1 MITENYRSMVRFK
14 ILCVLG
20 TAAAAMAQSP
30 PSEPPK
36 YPPGLY
42 ATINTSSGDITAEL
56 FEKETPVT
64 VRVFMGLARGT
75 QPWLDPKTRKP
86 VNRPLYENLIFH
98 RVIPDFMI
106 QTGDPTETGAHECGF
121 KLPDEFVSTL
131 KFDRPGRLAMANAGP
146 GTAACQFFI
155 TEDKYPDGN
164 GHYAIFGQ
172 VVDGQ
177 RVVTKISHVIRDRK
191 DRPIVPTK
199 LIKITF
205 MRIVPQAAQPPA
217 PSPAPSPQ

>member
-1 MITENYRSMVRFK
+1 MMRLK
-14 ILCVLG
+14 IVGFLLMMG
-20 TAAAAMAQSP
+20 AASMAQA
-30 PSEPPK
+30 PSSEAPSNEAPK

-42 ATINTSSGDITAEL
+42 ALINTSVGVITAQL
-56 FEKETPVT
+56 FEKETPIT
-64 VRVFMGLARGT
+64 VRTFIGLARGT

-86 VNRPLYENLIFH
+86 ATQPLYENLIFH

-106 QTGDPTETGAHECGF
+106 QTGDPTGTGAHDCGF
-121 KLPDEFVSTL
+121 KLPDEFVEGL

-155 TEDKYPDGN
+155 TEDKYPAGN

-177 RVVTKISHVIRDRK
+177 PLVAKISHVVRD
-191 DRPIVPTK
+191 DRDKPRIPTK

-205 MRIVPQAAQPPA
+205 MRIVPEAAPDKATPA
-217 PSPAPSPQ
+217 K

>member
-1 MITENYRSMVRFK
+1 MIRCRIPCVFLMV
-14 ILCVLG
+14 G
-20 TAAAAMAQSP
+20 GMAMSQP
-30 PSEPPK
+30 PSNDTPA

-42 ATINTSSGDITAEL
+42 AVIATSAGNITARL

-64 VRVFMGLARGT
+64 VHAFIGLARGT

-86 VNRPLYENLIFH
+86 ATHPLYENLIFH

-106 QTGDPTETGAHECGF
+106 QTGDPTETGAHDCGF
-121 KLPDEFVSTL
+121 KLPDEFL
-131 KFDRPGRLAMANAGP
+131 PGLRFDRPGRLAMANAGP

-155 TEDKYPDGN
+155 TEDRYPAGD
-164 GHYAIFGQ
+164 GHYTIFGQ

-177 RVVTKISHVIRDRK
+177 PLVSKISHVIRDNR
-191 DRPIVPTK
+191 DRPRIPTK

-205 MRIVPQAAQPPA
+205 MRVAAAA
-217 PSPAPSPQ
+217 PSQ

>member
-1 MITENYRSMVRFK
+1 MSQCKFFCALLIAGM
-14 ILCVLG
+14 
-20 TAAAAMAQSP
+20 AMAQA
-30 PSEPPK
+30 PSSDAPK

-42 ATINTSSGDITAEL
+42 ALITTSVGVITAQL
-56 FEKETPVT
+56 FEKEAPVT
-64 VRVFMGLARGT
+64 VHAFVGLARGT

-86 VNRPLYENLIFH
+86 ATHPLYENLIFH

-106 QTGDPTETGAHECGF
+106 QTGDPTATGAYDCGF
-121 KLPDEFVSTL
+121 RLPDEFIDTL

-155 TEDKYPDGN
+155 TEDKYAAGN

-172 VVDGQ
+172 VVNGQ
-177 RVVTKISHVIRDRK
+177 PLVGKISHVIRDDH
-191 DRPIVPTK
+191 DRPKIPTT

-205 MRIVPQAAQPPA
+205 MRVVPDAAPEK
-217 PSPAPSPQ
+217 

>member
-1 MITENYRSMVRFK
+1 MIRFK
-14 ILCVLG
+14 TQWLLLMIVG
-20 TAAAAMAQSP
+20 TGIAQT
-30 PSEPPK
+30 PSSDAPK

-42 ATINTSSGDITAEL
+42 AVINTSVGTITAQL

-64 VRVFMGLARGT
+64 VRAFVGLARGT
-75 QPWLDPKTRKP
+75 QHWLDPKTRKP
-86 VNRPLYENLIFH
+86 ATHPLYENLIFH

-106 QTGDPTETGAHECGF
+106 QTGDPTETGAHDCGF

-146 GTAACQFFI
+146 GTGACQFFI

-164 GHYAIFGQ
+164 GKYAIFGQ

-177 RVVTKISHVIRDRK
+177 PLVTKISHVIRDSH
-191 DRPIVPTK
+191 DRPRVPTK
-199 LIKITF
+199 LINITF
-205 MRIVPQAAQPPA
+205 MRVVPEAAPA
-217 PSPAPSPQ
+217 N

>member
-1 MITENYRSMVRFK
+1 MASKFFCTFLIAGM
-14 ILCVLG
+14 
-20 TAAAAMAQSP
+20 AMAQA
-30 PSEPPK
+30 PSSDAPK

-42 ATINTSSGDITAEL
+42 ALITTSVGVITAQL

-64 VRVFMGLARGT
+64 VHTFIGLARGT
-75 QPWLDPKTRKP
+75 QSWLDPKTRKP
-86 VNRPLYENLIFH
+86 ATHPLYENLIFH

-106 QTGDPTETGAHECGF
+106 QTGDPTATGAYDCGF
-121 KLPDEFVSTL
+121 RLPDEFVDTL

-155 TEDKYPDGN
+155 TEDKYPAGN

-172 VVDGQ
+172 VVNGQ
-177 RVVTKISHVIRDRK
+177 SLVGKISHVIRDER
-191 DRPIVPTK
+191 DRPKIPTT

-205 MRIVPQAAQPPA
+205 MRVVPDAVPDK
-217 PSPAPSPQ
+217 

>member
-1 MITENYRSMVRFK
+1 M
-14 ILCVLG
+14 
-20 TAAAAMAQSP
+20 AASGSAQNASDASP
-30 PSEPPK
+30 P

-42 ATINTSSGDITAEL
+42 ALINTSVGVITARL

-64 VRVFMGLARGT
+64 VKVFVGLARGT
-75 QPWLDPKTRKP
+75 QPWLDPKTHKP

-106 QTGDPTETGAHECGF
+106 QTGDPTETGANRCGF
-121 KLPDEFVSTL
+121 TLPDEMVPSL

-146 GTAACQFFI
+146 KTADCQFFI
-155 TEDKYPDGN
+155 TEDKYLDGN

-177 RVVTKISHVIRDRK
+177 PLVAKISHVVRDNRDR
-191 DRPIVPTK
+191 PLAPTK

-205 MRIVPQAAQPPA
+205 LRVPGEAAPA
-217 PSPAPSPQ
+217 Q

>member
-1 MITENYRSMVRFK
+1 MGSK
-14 ILCVLG
+14 IFCAFLIAG
-20 TAAAAMAQSP
+20 MAMAQA
-30 PSEPPK
+30 PSSDAPK

-42 ATINTSSGDITAEL
+42 ALITTSVGVITAQL

-64 VRVFMGLARGT
+64 VRVFIGLARGT

-86 VNRPLYENLIFH
+86 ATHPLYENLIFH

-106 QTGDPTETGAHECGF
+106 QTGDPTATGAHDCGF
-121 KLPDEFVSTL
+121 RLPDEFVDTL

-155 TEDKYPDGN
+155 TEDKYAAGN

-172 VVDGQ
+172 VVNGQ
-177 RVVTKISHVIRDRK
+177 PLVGKISHVIRDER
-191 DRPIVPTK
+191 DRPKIPTT
-199 LIKITF
+199 LVKITF
-205 MRIVPQAAQPPA
+205 MRVVPDAVPA
-217 PSPAPSPQ
+217 PDKEDK